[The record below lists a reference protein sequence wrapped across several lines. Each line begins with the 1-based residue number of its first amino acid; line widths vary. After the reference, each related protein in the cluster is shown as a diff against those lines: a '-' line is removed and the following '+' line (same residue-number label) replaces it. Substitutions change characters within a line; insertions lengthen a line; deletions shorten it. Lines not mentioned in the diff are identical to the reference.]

1 MKGLRYSQQQQRKDS
16 QHPKVDRKLGK
27 SYYYPRDISVPLA
40 TTSST
45 AERALSIFRAHGGV
59 LKTQNAMRLGIHPRT
74 LYALRDEERL
84 ERLDRG
90 LYRVADGKPLDNP
103 DFVTVALKVPKGVIC
118 LISALAFHRMTSQVP
133 HVVYLAIA
141 SSEQAPT
148 LRYPPL
154 RLFWYSKAA
163 FEDGVTAV
171 EMDGTNVRIY
181 SAERTLA
188 DCFKYRNKI
197 GIDVCVEALNLYKRR
212 GRMQLDKLE
221 HYAKLCRIE
230 RVMRPYMEAIL

>member
-1 MKGLRYSQQQQRKDS
+1 MS
-16 QHPKVDRKLGK
+16 V
-27 SYYYPRDISVPLA
+27 SVP
-40 TTSST
+40 SPT
-45 AERALSIFRAHGGV
+45 AEHALSIFRAHAGV
-59 LKTQNAMRLGIHPRT
+59 LKTKSAMELGIHPRT
-74 LYALRDEERL
+74 LYALRDAGRL

-90 LYRVADGKPLDNP
+90 LYRIADGKPLENP
-103 DFVTVALKVPKGVIC
+103 DLVTVALKVPRGVIC
-118 LISALAFHRMTSQVP
+118 LISALAFHRMTAQVP
-133 HVVYLAIA
+133 HAVYLAIEA
-141 SSEQAPT
+141 SDQAPA

-154 RLFWYSKAA
+154 RLFWYSKAG
-163 FEDGVTAV
+163 FEDGVEAV
-171 EMDGTNVRIY
+171 VLDGTKVRIY

-197 GIDVCVEALNLYKRR
+197 GIDICVEALNLYRRR